1 VRVTDARC
9 PQCSAVVRAGSS
21 WCTLCHADL
30 RSAEQ
35 RAAPVIV
42 PEPVE
47 TAPARGKHARHARLA
62 ADVPVET
69 TMVATEPELV
79 DAAEPVDPATP
90 ARSIADVDLDAMFA
104 QLAAEHADPL
114 LSDLPGRL
122 STKSTKTLVIV
133 GGATAVTL
141 GALVFMVILGSIFS

>member
-1 VRVTDARC
+1 MRVTDARC

-30 RSAEQ
+30 RPAEE
-35 RAAPVIV
+35 RAAAVTV
-42 PEPVE
+42 VEPVE
-47 TAPARGKHARHARLA
+47 TATARGRHARHARPA
-62 ADVPVET
+62 ADAPVET
-69 TMVATEPELV
+69 TMVTTEPELV
-79 DAAEPVDPATP
+79 EAAQPVDPSKP
-90 ARSIADVDLDAMFA
+90 VHSIEDLDLEAMFA

-122 STKSTKTLVIV
+122 GTKSTKTMVIV